1 MSDEELLAGVA
12 AGDQRAF
19 AQFYDRHAPRVLG
32 LLVRTLRHRV
42 DAEDVLQE
50 TFWHVWRNAAQY
62 DPRRATPEVWLFLIA
77 RSRSL
82 DFLRLRRRTTAG
94 ATAPSTAPASASAT
108 DPLQIVVR
116 DETGQRVREAMGRL
130 PEEQRSA
137 LCLAFYGGWTHEQVA
152 AHQSIP
158 LGTAKTRIW
167 LGMKRLRTLLG
178 DERKVRA
185 R

>member
-1 MSDEELLAGVA
+1 MSDEQLLLEVA
-12 AGDQRAF
+12 AGNQRAF
-19 AQFYDRHAPRVLG
+19 AEFYDRHAPRVLG

-50 TFWHVWRNAAQY
+50 TFWQVWRSAAQY
-62 DPRRATPEVWLFLIA
+62 DPRRATPEVWLFLLA

-82 DFLRLRRRTTAG
+82 DFLRQRRRATAG
-94 ATAPSTAPASASAT
+94 ATAPSTAPAS

>member
-1 MSDEELLAGVA
+1 MSDEQLLAEIA

-19 AQFYDRHAPRVLG
+19 AQFYDRHASRVLG
-32 LLVRTLRHRV
+32 LLVRMLHHRT

-50 TFWHVWRNAAQY
+50 TFWQAWCRASQY
-62 DPRRATPEVWLFLIA
+62 DSRRATPQVWLFLIA

-82 DFLRLRRRTTAG
+82 DFLRKRRRA
-94 ATAPSTAPASASAT
+94 ADRP
-108 DPLQIVVR
+108 PLQPPPPVPDPSHLVIR
-116 DETGQRVREAMGRL
+116 NETDRRVCDALGRL

-137 LCLAFYGGWTHEQVA
+137 LCLAFYDGWTHEQVA

-167 LGMKRLRTLLG
+167 LGLRRLRTLLG
-178 DERKVRA
+178 DERKVLA